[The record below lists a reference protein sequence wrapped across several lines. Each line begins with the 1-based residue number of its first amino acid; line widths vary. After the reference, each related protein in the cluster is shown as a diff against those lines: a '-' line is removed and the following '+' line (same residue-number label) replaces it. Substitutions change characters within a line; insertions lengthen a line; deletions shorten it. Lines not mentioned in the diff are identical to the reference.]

1 VKSRVRYVCRLCGSI
16 APRWQG
22 RCGGCGEW
30 NSIDEVAANA
40 HTTERNRACSRA
52 LGGVPSDDAQV
63 ISSGLGEFD
72 RVLGGGFVA
81 GSTTLLYGEPG
92 VGKST
97 LALMTL
103 RALAHERDV
112 LLVASEES
120 APQVARRARR
130 LGEIPSRL
138 HVATTTSVDAA
149 SELLGEGGRAL
160 CAVDSISAMSD
171 DALASVVGSVPQVR
185 AAAER
190 LCGVARETGTAL
202 LLIGH
207 VTKDG
212 ELAGPRALEHLVD
225 TVVRIEGD
233 RHGSLRVVRA
243 QKHRFG
249 ATGEVGLF
257 EMVGEGLREIADASV
272 SLRGPQLDV
281 PGVVL
286 TVTNDG
292 SRSFLVEI
300 QALVAHATGATR
312 RVAYQVSSQ
321 RLSLLL
327 AVLEA
332 RCGVDTSGLDVFAAT
347 AGGLSANEP
356 GADVAL
362 ALAIASAAMGFAV
375 PSTVVAIGEVG
386 LAGELR
392 GVTGIARR
400 VREARRLG
408 AETIIV
414 PAASDATDLD
424 GVALKRCHSLAEALE
439 VARNDASL
447 VGDRALAQPNVT
459 QRRDA
464 ARAL

>member
-1 VKSRVRYVCRLCGSI
+1 M

-22 RCGGCGEW
+22 RCGSCGEW
-30 NSIDEVAANA
+30 NSIDEVTTAPTVRDAPRIAAGSLR
-40 HTTERNRACSRA
+40 EVS
-52 LGGVPSDDAQV
+52 SDSASV
-63 ISSGLGEFD
+63 FSSGLSELD

-103 RALAHERDV
+103 LELARDRDV
-112 LLVASEES
+112 LLIAAEES
-120 APQVARRARR
+120 APQVAQRARR
-130 LGEIPSRL
+130 LGEIPDRL
-138 HVATTTSVDAA
+138 HVATTTSVEAA
-149 SELLGEGGRAL
+149 SELIAEGGRIL
-160 CAVDSISAMSD
+160 CVIDSISAMSD
-171 DALASVVGSVPQVR
+171 ESLSSVVGSVPQVR

-190 LCGVARETGTAL
+190 LCAVAKETGTAL

-233 RHGSLRVVRA
+233 RHGSLRIVRA

-292 SRSFLVEI
+292 TRSILVEI
-300 QALVAHATGATR
+300 QALVAHAAGSTR

-332 RCGVDTSGLDVFAAT
+332 RCGVDTSALDVFAAT
-347 AGGLSANEP
+347 AGGLSASEP
-356 GADVAL
+356 GVDVAL
-362 ALAIASAAMGFAV
+362 ALAIASATMGFAV
-375 PSTVVAIGEVG
+375 PPTVVAIGEVG

-392 GVTGIARR
+392 AVSGMSRR
-400 VREARRLG
+400 ILEAQRLG
-408 AETIIV
+408 AREIIV
-414 PAASDATDLD
+414 PASSDGADIE
-424 GVALKRCHSLAEALE
+424 GVELRRCHSLAEALN
-439 VARNDASL
+439 VAQSLGAS
-447 VGDRALAQPNVT
+447 RA
-459 QRRDA
+459 
-464 ARAL
+464 

>member
-1 VKSRVRYVCRLCGSI
+1 VKTHALFICRRCGAS

-22 RCGGCGEW
+22 RCATCAEW
-30 NSIDEVAANA
+30 NTIDEVA
-40 HTTERNRACSRA
+40 TTNGAKGERVSTTSLRD
-52 LGGVPSDDAQV
+52 VSDDGSAV
-63 ISSGLGEFD
+63 TSSGVSELD

-103 RALAHERDV
+103 RALALGGSDV

-120 APQVARRARR
+120 VTQVARRARR
-130 LGEIPSRL
+130 CGDVPPGLD
-138 HVATTTSVDAA
+138 VATTTSVQGAA
-149 SELLGEGGRAL
+149 QLLHDRRRTL
-160 CAVDSISAMSD
+160 CVIDSISAMSD
-171 DALASVVGSVPQVR
+171 DALPGVVGSVPQIR
-185 AAAER
+185 NAAER
-190 LCGVARETGTAL
+190 LCAVAKSTGTAL

-233 RHGSLRVVRA
+233 RNGSLRLLRA

-249 ATGEVGLF
+249 PTGEVGLF
-257 EMVGEGLREIADASV
+257 EMVGEGLRELDDVSR

-286 TVTNDG
+286 TVANDG

-300 QALVAHATGATR
+300 QALVAHSLGSVR

-327 AVLEA
+327 AVLES
-332 RCGVDTSGLDVFAAT
+332 RCGVDTSALDVFAAT

-356 GADVAL
+356 SVDVAL
-362 ALAIASAAMGFAV
+362 ALAVASVTLGFSV
-375 PSTVVAIGEVG
+375 PSTMVAIGEVG

-392 GVTGIARR
+392 AVTGLTRR
-400 VREARRLG
+400 VKEAARLG
-408 AETIIV
+408 ATLVIV
-414 PAASDATDLD
+414 PGEGELEDVA
-424 GVALKRCHSLAEALE
+424 GVTVIRCDSLAKAIDAAQP
-439 VARNDASL
+439 VGRQRASL
-447 VGDRALAQPNVT
+447 K
-459 QRRDA
+459 
-464 ARAL
+464 

>member
-1 VKSRVRYVCRLCGSI
+1 VKSHVRYVCRLCGSS

-22 RCGGCGEW
+22 RCGACSEW
-30 NSIDEVAANA
+30 NSIDEVTGPEPKARANVHA
-40 HTTERNRACSRA
+40 SKLRDVT
-52 LGGVPSDDAQV
+52 SDAGA
-63 ISSGLGEFD
+63 ILSSGIGELD

-103 RALAHERDV
+103 CQLASEHDV
-112 LLVASEES
+112 LLVAAEES
-120 APQVARRARR
+120 APQVAQRARR
-130 LGEIPSRL
+130 LGDVPAGLE
-138 HVATTTSVDAA
+138 VATTTSVESAA
-149 SELLGEGGRAL
+149 ELMSERRRAL
-160 CAVDSISAMSD
+160 CVIDSISAMSD
-171 DALASVVGSVPQVR
+171 DALSSVVGSVPQIR

-190 LCGVARETGTAL
+190 LCAIAKASGTSL

-225 TVVRIEGD
+225 TVIRIEGD
-233 RHGSLRVVRA
+233 RHGSLRTVRA

-249 ATGEVGLF
+249 PTGEVGLF
-257 EMVGEGLREIADASV
+257 EMVGDGLREIVDASV

-300 QALVAHATGATR
+300 QALVAHAAGSTK
-312 RVAYQVSSQ
+312 RVAYQLSSP

-332 RCGVDTSGLDVFAAT
+332 RCGVDTSALDVFAAT
-347 AGGLSANEP
+347 AGGLSASEP
-356 GADVAL
+356 GVDVAL
-362 ALAIASAAMGFAV
+362 ALAIASATLGFAV
-375 PSTVVAIGEVG
+375 SPSMVAIGEVG

-392 GVTGIARR
+392 AVTGMSRR
-400 VREARRLG
+400 ILEAQRLG
-408 AETIIV
+408 ARTIIV
-414 PAASDATDLD
+414 PAASEGVDVD
-424 GVALKRCHSLAEALE
+424 GVTLLRCHSLADAL
-439 VARNDASL
+439 V
-447 VGDRALAQPNVT
+447 
-459 QRRDA
+459 A
-464 ARAL
+464 ARDGVTSRP